1 MVKKI
6 GVKDQEGNDVCIISN
21 KNKIPDNFYK
31 RYRLNNIS
39 WKVGDSMAF
48 MKVDKLNWKNGYRRK
63 NKMDFLD
70 VNHSRFCNSL
80 DYYR

>member
-48 MKVDKLNWKNGYRRK
+48 MKVDKLN
-63 NKMDFLD
+63 
-70 VNHSRFCNSL
+70 
-80 DYYR
+80 